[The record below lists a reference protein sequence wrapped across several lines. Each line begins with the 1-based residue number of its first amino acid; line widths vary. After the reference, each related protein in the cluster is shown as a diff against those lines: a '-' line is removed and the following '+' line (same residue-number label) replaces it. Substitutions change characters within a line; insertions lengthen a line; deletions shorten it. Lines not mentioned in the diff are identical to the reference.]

1 MFSFF
6 FSICY
11 KRVKQNAGEE
21 LELQKRQIISMDI
34 ETRALALHE
43 NIRYQK

>member
-1 MFSFF
+1 MFLFF

-21 LELQKRQIISMDI
+21 LELKEKTDYIYG
-34 ETRALALHE
+34 H
-43 NIRYQK
+43 

>member
-21 LELQKRQIISMDI
+21 LELQKRQITSMDI
-34 ETRALALHE
+34 ETKDACFA
-43 NIRYQK
+43 

>member
-1 MFSFF
+1 MFLFF

-21 LELQKRQIISMDI
+21 LELKKRQIISMDI
-34 ETRALALHE
+34 ETKGACFA
-43 NIRYQK
+43 